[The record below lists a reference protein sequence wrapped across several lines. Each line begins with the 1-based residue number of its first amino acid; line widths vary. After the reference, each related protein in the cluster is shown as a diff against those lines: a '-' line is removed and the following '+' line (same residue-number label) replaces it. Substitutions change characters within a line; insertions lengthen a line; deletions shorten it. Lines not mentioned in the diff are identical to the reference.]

1 MNENIV
7 KSFVDA
13 VRNNDTIVGM
23 AKPLPEIRLF
33 GKGML
38 HFHNRERTWGIWVE
52 HFYPVRYIITV
63 STFRYEGATQYT
75 VNSEIYH
82 EVLEHDAALD
92 LVTSTIIELEAP
104 CIQQYNASLP

>member
-23 AKPLPEIRLF
+23 AAKPLPQFNRSRIEIRLF
-33 GKGML
+33 GKNML

-52 HFYPVRYIITV
+52 HFYPVRYRITV
-63 STFRYEGATQYT
+63 RTFRYEGATQYT

-92 LVTSTIIELEAP
+92 LVTSTIIDLEA
-104 CIQQYNASLP
+104 

>member
-13 VRNNDTIVGM
+13 VKNNDTIVSSIQNIQ
-23 AKPLPEIRLF
+23 IRLF

-52 HFYPVRYIITV
+52 HFDPGFYQITV
-63 STFRYEGATQYT
+63 STFRYEGATQHS
-75 VNSEIYH
+75 VNTEIV
-82 EVLEHDAALD
+82 ENFDLDDAIAT
-92 LVTSTIIELEAP
+92 VTSTIINLEA
-104 CIQQYNASLP
+104 

>member
-13 VRNNDTIVGM
+13 VKNNDSIVSSIQNIQ
-23 AKPLPEIRLF
+23 IRLF

-52 HFYPVRYIITV
+52 HFDPGFYQITI

-75 VNSEIYH
+75 VNTEIGEYY
-82 EVLEHDAALD
+82 ELNDAIAT
-92 LVTSTIIELEAP
+92 VSSTIINLEA
-104 CIQQYNASLP
+104 

>member
-13 VRNNDTIVGM
+13 VKNNDSIVSSIQNIQ
-23 AKPLPEIRLF
+23 IRLF

-52 HFYPVRYIITV
+52 HFSSPVRYKITV

-75 VNSEIYH
+75 VNTEIYH
-82 EVLEHDAALD
+82 EVLEHDAALNT
-92 LVTSTIIELEAP
+92 VTSTIIDLEA
-104 CIQQYNASLP
+104 